1 MKKNIAISKRDHF
14 GVTRALVPCA
24 GFKLAAPPFLR
35 MVVNVQNNLDKSSFR
50 TVKAQEGGREIQGQ
64 HVKGNQ

>member
-1 MKKNIAISKRDHF
+1 MEQNITVGKRDNF
-14 GVTRALVPCA
+14 RVTRALVPRP
-24 GFKLAAPPFLR
+24 GFKMISPAFLR

>member
-14 GVTRALVPCA
+14 GITRALVPCA

-50 TVKAQEGGREIQGQ
+50 TVKAQEG
-64 HVKGNQ
+64 

>member
-1 MKKNIAISKRDHF
+1 MEKNIAVSKGDHF

-50 TVKAQEGGREIQGQ
+50 TVKAQEG
-64 HVKGNQ
+64 

>member
-1 MKKNIAISKRDHF
+1 MEQNITVGKRDNF
-14 GVTRALVPCA
+14 RVTRALVPCA

-50 TVKAQEGGREIQGQ
+50 TVKAQEG
-64 HVKGNQ
+64 